1 MVGFDDSPHP
11 TFSQLNKLASRASIP
26 YFCLAWADGVEYSA
40 NTHGIATPNSFSAD
54 EFSMSFPVTRHS
66 LIQRLAVTGAEE
78 DWRQFLE
85 DYWPPVCR
93 FAAKWG
99 RLRFEDA
106 EDVGSATFQVV
117 ITGQLL
123 QRWLQQ
129 PTAKLRTLLCSV
141 VRNVLS
147 NRARIDLGR
156 QRLLRENRELLQTL
170 VLTAIDGDDPT
181 TAETQDAF
189 YAAWA
194 EELVTVTLR
203 TLHAELLESGRAD
216 QFRVLF
222 GRVCEGMTTVEVADC
237 LGLPV
242 TTVENHFKRTKQ
254 RLADQ
259 LEQATRRHVTRYCP
273 VEDVEVEFQ
282 NEWQRLGEFLAAQ
295 GGLDGMLRQTF
306 DRDEGI
312 SLRPRGSAIMQS
324 VLKTLSEE
332 HGQ

>member
-1 MVGFDDSPHP
+1 
-11 TFSQLNKLASRASIP
+11 
-26 YFCLAWADGVEYSA
+26 
-40 NTHGIATPNSFSAD
+40 
-54 EFSMSFPVTRHS
+54 MSFPATRHS
-66 LIQRLAVTGAEE
+66 LIQRLTVSGAEE

-85 DYWPPVCR
+85 DYWQPVCR
-93 FAAKWG
+93 FAARWG
-99 RLRFEDA
+99 RLPFEDA

-117 ITGQLL
+117 LSGNLL

-141 VRNVLS
+141 VRKVLA
-147 NRARIDLGR
+147 NRERVDIGR
-156 QRLLRENRELLQTL
+156 QRLLRENRELLQEL
-170 VLTAIDGDDPT
+170 MAVSFDGDEPT
-181 TAETQDAF
+181 SSAPQDAF

-194 EELVTVTLR
+194 EELITGTLR

-222 GRVCEGMTTVEVADC
+222 GRVCEGLTTAEVADC
-237 LGLPV
+237 LDLPT

-273 VEDVEVEFQ
+273 VEDVEAEFQ
-282 NEWQRLGEFLAAQ
+282 TEWQRLSEFLARQ

-324 VLKTLSEE
+324 VLKTLTDD
-332 HGQ
+332 HGR

>member
-1 MVGFDDSPHP
+1 
-11 TFSQLNKLASRASIP
+11 
-26 YFCLAWADGVEYSA
+26 
-40 NTHGIATPNSFSAD
+40 
-54 EFSMSFPVTRHS
+54 MSFPATRHS
-66 LIQRLAVTGAEE
+66 LIHRLAVTGAEE

-93 FAAKWG
+93 FAANWG

-117 ITGQLL
+117 LAGNLL

-129 PTAKLRTLLCSV
+129 PSAKLRTLLCSV
-141 VRNVLS
+141 VRKVLA
-147 NRARIDLGR
+147 NRERVDIGR
-156 QRLLRENRELLQTL
+156 QRLLRENRELLNEL
-170 VLTAIDGDDPT
+170 MAVSFEGDEPT
-181 TAETQDAF
+181 SSEPHDAF

-194 EELVTVTLR
+194 EELITSTLR
-203 TLHAELLESGRAD
+203 ALHAELLESGRAD

-222 GRVCEGMTTVEVADC
+222 GRVCEGLTTAEVADC
-237 LGLPV
+237 LGLPL

-273 VEDVEVEFQ
+273 VDDVDAEFQ
-282 NEWQRLGEFLAAQ
+282 NEWQRLGEHLARQ

-312 SLRPRGSAIMQS
+312 RLRPRGSAIMQS
-324 VLKTLSEE
+324 VLKTLTDD
-332 HGQ
+332 HGR